1 MIAVSCG
8 TKIFTVHHLVL
19 SQYTRLTD
27 RQTDRQTDGRTD
39 GRTDRIATTYR
50 ALHYM
55 QSHGKNGRLDQH
67 GAGRLEQQQFGTAG
81 IEGVNGRCQMRELRV
96 VVYTCTIISR
106 EPRAELWGIVHKEVS
121 LQEEKL
127 ITFSWNE
134 DRRTV

>member
-1 MIAVSCG
+1 
-8 TKIFTVHHLVL
+8 
-19 SQYTRLTD
+19 
-27 RQTDRQTDGRTD
+27 
-39 GRTDRIATTYR
+39 
-50 ALHYM
+50 M

-67 GAGRLEQQQFGTAG
+67 GAGRLEQQQFGTADRG
-81 IEGVNGRCQMRELRV
+81 QMRELRV
-96 VVYTCTIISR
+96 VVYTVKSG